1 MVGNKESKIIK
12 TIAVIALLIIGV
24 SCALPFLII
33 VSASFSKEAELVRYG
48 YSLLPRGTTLAAYK
62 MLFAAPGGLLKAYG
76 VTIFTTIAGTCLS
89 IVSTTM
95 MAYALSRSAFKW
107 RSIIS
112 FYMFF
117 TMLFH
122 GGAVASY
129 IVIADFLNLRDNILV
144 LIIPGCVSAWNVIL
158 IRTFMTKDL
167 GSYIEAAK
175 IDGASE
181 YRILLAIVAPMVK
194 TGITVIVLKTVLN
207 YWGEWYNCLMYMPK
221 EEYITLQYY
230 LQKILSSVQ
239 SLQEAADS
247 GQYISTA
254 GEMLPLETVR
264 MAICVIATAP
274 MLIAL
279 TPFQKYFIRGINL
292 GGVKG

>member
-1 MVGNKESKIIK
+1 MVGTRESKIVK
-12 TIAVIALLIIGV
+12 TIAVISLLIIGIM
-24 SCALPFLII
+24 CALPFLII
-33 VSASFSKEAELVRYG
+33 VSASFSKESELIKYG
-48 YSLLPRGTTLAAYK
+48 YSLFPRGTSLEAYK
-62 MLFAAPGGLLKAYG
+62 MLLAAPGGLLKAYG
-76 VTIFTTIAGTCLS
+76 VTLFTTITGTTLS
-89 IVSTTM
+89 IVFTTM
-95 MAYALSRSAFKW
+95 MAYALSRKAFKW
-107 RSIIS
+107 RNIIS

-117 TMLFH
+117 TMLFN

-129 IVIADFLNLRDNILV
+129 IVIADFLNLRDNLLV

-158 IRTFMTKDL
+158 IRTFMAKDL

-181 YRILLAIVAPMVK
+181 YKILMTIVTPMVK
-194 TGITVIVLKTVLN
+194 TGITVIVLKTILT

-239 SLQEAADS
+239 SIQDAAKN

-254 GEMLPLETVR
+254 GEMIPRETVR